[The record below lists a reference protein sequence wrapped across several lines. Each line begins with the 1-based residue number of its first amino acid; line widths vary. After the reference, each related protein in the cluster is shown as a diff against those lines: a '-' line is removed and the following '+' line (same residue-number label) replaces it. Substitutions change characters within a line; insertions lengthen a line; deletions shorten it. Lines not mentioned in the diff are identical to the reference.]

1 MQNTNYLNILE
12 NEDHTPSEY
21 SLLPAYP
28 NPFNS
33 SVNIPFAVPYQ
44 TNSKIIIFNVIG
56 QKVNEILIEHFGTGK
71 HTINWNGRNE
81 LGHDVGSG
89 IYFAQLDID
98 GARDF
103 QKLVYLK

>member
-12 NEDHTPSEY
+12 NEGHTPSEY

-28 NPFNS
+28 NPFNN

-44 TNSKIIIFNVIG
+44 TSSKIIIFNVIG
-56 QKVNEILIEHFGTGK
+56 QKVNEISIEHFGTGK
-71 HTINWNGRNE
+71 HTINWNGENE

-89 IYFAQLDID
+89 IYFAQFDIE
-98 GARDF
+98 GARDY